1 MRLAPTFC
9 WQKRRFSAVVVY
21 EARFERVPDVFRNH
35 NLPRMKPIMCTMADT
50 YGLIMESLT
59 MSLPAVI
66 SVNAT
71 EPLQVATAPTD
82 RISPIDTL
90 RGMALF
96 GVLIVNLVKEF
107 RVSIFAQF
115 VPSGPE
121 SPANRFLD
129 SFVSYA
135 FEMKAFALFS
145 LLFGIGLGIQFDR
158 LATRERPLYWL
169 LRRLLVLLGFGLIHL
184 LFIWNGDILT
194 EYALAGMLV
203 LPLLREDKETL
214 AICSLGLFGFYVF
227 MPSFHLPIYW
237 PDSATLINLVE
248 SANRVYAQGTLV
260 QVIGHNLGE
269 LKTIF
274 PLHAFVFPR
283 TLALFLFG
291 MCIWRSGLPQNL
303 RRHRRGLFIF
313 GLIATVFGISLTLA
327 VAMNAFSNVPMFG
340 AYMSNLAPT
349 VQALGYAALIAVAVQ
364 LPYLGQFLKI
374 FAPLGRMAFTNYIV
388 QSLVFG
394 WIFFGYGLG
403 QFGRMSVTAAFL
415 LGVSVYIAQL
425 IGSALWLRWFRFGPL
440 EWLWR
445 SLMYGRTQV
454 IWKSS
459 ARVVE

>member
-1 MRLAPTFC
+1 VSVPLPLDSASVPPT
-9 WQKRRFSAVVVY
+9 AV
-21 EARFERVPDVFRNH
+21 
-35 NLPRMKPIMCTMADT
+35 
-50 YGLIMESLT
+50 
-59 MSLPAVI
+59 
-66 SVNAT
+66 
-71 EPLQVATAPTD
+71 APTD

-90 RGMALF
+90 RGIALF
-96 GVLIVNLVKEF
+96 GVLIVNLLKEF

-121 SPANRFLD
+121 SPADRFLD

-169 LRRLLVLLGFGLIHL
+169 LRRLVVLVGFGLIHL

-227 MPSFHLPIYW
+227 MPAWHLPIYW
-237 PDSATLINLVE
+237 PDSATFTHLVE
-248 SANRVYAQGTLV
+248 SANRVYAQGTLA
-260 QVIGHNLGE
+260 QVIGHNHGE
-269 LKTIF
+269 LKALF
-274 PLHAFVFPR
+274 SLHAFVFPR
-283 TLALFLFG
+283 TLALFLLG
-291 MCIWRSGLPQNL
+291 VCIWRSGLPQNL
-303 RRHRRGLFIF
+303 LRHRRGLLIF
-313 GLIATVFGISLTLA
+313 GLVATVFGISLTLA
-327 VAMNAFSNVPMFG
+327 TAMNVFPNTPMFG

-364 LPYLGQFLKI
+364 LPYLGPVLKL

-388 QSLVFG
+388 QSLVFA

-403 QFGRMSVTAAFL
+403 QFGRMNVTTAFL
-415 LGVSVYIAQL
+415 LGVSVYVVQMVA
-425 IGSALWLRWFRFGPL
+425 SAWWLRWFRFGPL

-445 SLMYGRTQV
+445 SLMYGQAQV
-454 IWKSS
+454 MLKSRMRS
-459 ARVVE
+459 VELAH

>member
-1 MRLAPTFC
+1 MIGEFDEIAHP
-9 WQKRRFSAVVVY
+9 
-21 EARFERVPDVFRNH
+21 P
-35 NLPRMKPIMCTMADT
+35 
-50 YGLIMESLT
+50 SLT
-59 MSLPAVI
+59 ANAMNVSLTTVSSSAPPTAV
-66 SVNAT
+66 
-71 EPLQVATAPTD
+71 EPTD

-90 RGMALF
+90 RGIALF
-96 GVLIVNLVKEF
+96 GVLIINLLKEF

-115 VPSGPE
+115 VPAGLE
-121 SPANRFLD
+121 SPADRFLD

-169 LRRLLVLLGFGLIHL
+169 LRRLVVLLGFGLVHL

-194 EYALAGMLV
+194 EYALAGLLV

-227 MPSFHLPIYW
+227 MPAWHLPIYW
-237 PDSATLINLVE
+237 PDSATFTHLVE
-248 SANRVYAQGTLV
+248 SANRVYAQGNFA
-260 QVIGHNLGE
+260 QVIGHNHGE

-283 TLALFLFG
+283 TLALFLLG
-291 MCIWRSGLPQNL
+291 VCIWRSGLLRNL

-313 GLIATVFGISLTLA
+313 GLIATVVGISLTLA
-327 VAMNAFSNVPMFG
+327 AEMNVFPHTPMFG

-349 VQALGYAALIAVAVQ
+349 VQALGYAALIAVAVE
-364 LPYLGQFLKI
+364 LPCLGPFLGV

-388 QSLVFG
+388 QSLVFA

-403 QFGRMSVTAAFL
+403 QFGHMSVTTAFL
-415 LGVSVYIAQL
+415 LGVSVYVAQMVA
-425 IGSALWLRWFRFGPL
+425 SAWWLHWFRFGPL

-445 SLMYGRTQV
+445 SLMYGQAQAMLKSRMRT
-454 IWKSS
+454 IGL
-459 ARVVE
+459 AHH

>member
-1 MRLAPTFC
+1 VSVPLPLNSASVPPT
-9 WQKRRFSAVVVY
+9 AV
-21 EARFERVPDVFRNH
+21 
-35 NLPRMKPIMCTMADT
+35 
-50 YGLIMESLT
+50 
-59 MSLPAVI
+59 
-66 SVNAT
+66 
-71 EPLQVATAPTD
+71 APTD

-90 RGMALF
+90 RGIALF
-96 GVLIVNLVKEF
+96 GVLIVNLLKEF

-121 SPANRFLD
+121 SPADRFLD

-169 LRRLLVLLGFGLIHL
+169 LRRLVVLVGFGLIHL

-227 MPSFHLPIYW
+227 MPAWHLPIYW
-237 PDSATLINLVE
+237 PDSATFTHLVE
-248 SANRVYAQGTLV
+248 SANRVYAQGTLA
-260 QVIGHNLGE
+260 QVIGHNHGE
-269 LKTIF
+269 LKALF
-274 PLHAFVFPR
+274 SLHAFVFPR
-283 TLALFLFG
+283 TLALFLLG
-291 MCIWRSGLPQNL
+291 VCIWRSGLPQNL
-303 RRHRRGLFIF
+303 LRHRRGLLIF
-313 GLIATVFGISLTLA
+313 GLVATVFGISLTLA
-327 VAMNAFSNVPMFG
+327 TAMNVFPNTPMFG

-364 LPYLGQFLKI
+364 LPYLGPVLKL

-388 QSLVFG
+388 QSLVFA

-403 QFGRMSVTAAFL
+403 QFGRMNVTTAFL
-415 LGVSVYIAQL
+415 LGVSVYVVQMVA
-425 IGSALWLRWFRFGPL
+425 SAWWLRWFRFGPL

-445 SLMYGRTQV
+445 SLMYGQAQV
-454 IWKSS
+454 MLKSRMRS
-459 ARVVE
+459 VELAH

>member
-1 MRLAPTFC
+1 LKT
-9 WQKRRFSAVVVY
+9 
-21 EARFERVPDVFRNH
+21 
-35 NLPRMKPIMCTMADT
+35 
-50 YGLIMESLT
+50 
-59 MSLPAVI
+59 
-66 SVNAT
+66 
-71 EPLQVATAPTD
+71 ATAPTD
-82 RISPIDTL
+82 RVAPIDIL

-107 RVSIFAQF
+107 RVSLFAQF

-121 SPANRFLD
+121 STANQFLD

-145 LLFGIGLGIQFDR
+145 LLFGVGLAIQFDR

-169 LRRLLVLLGFGLIHL
+169 LRRLLVLLAFGLVHL

-203 LPLLREDKETL
+203 LPLLREDKETI
-214 AICSLGLFGFYVF
+214 AVCSLGLFGLYLF
-227 MPSFHLPIYW
+227 MPSLHLPIYW
-237 PDSATLINLVE
+237 PDSATLTSLVE
-248 SANRVYAQGTLV
+248 SANRVYSQGTLA

-269 LKTIF
+269 LRMIL
-274 PLHAFVFPR
+274 PIHAFVFPR
-283 TLALFLFG
+283 TLALFLLG
-291 MCIWRSGLPQNL
+291 VCIWRSGLLHNL
-303 RRHRRGLFIF
+303 RLHRRGLLLF
-313 GLIATVFGISLTLA
+313 GLIATFFGISLTLA
-327 VAMNAFSNVPMFG
+327 AAMNVFSNTPTFG

-349 VQALGYAALIAVAVQ
+349 VQALGYASLIAVAIQ
-364 LPYLGQFLKI
+364 LPYLGSVLKI

-403 QFGRMSVTAAFL
+403 QFGRMTVTAALL
-415 LGVSVYIAQL
+415 LGVSVYIMQL

-445 SLMYGRTQV
+445 SLMYGHTQV
-454 IWKSS
+454 MWKSKPQV
-459 ARVVE
+459 AE

>member
-1 MRLAPTFC
+1 VSVPLPLVSSSAPPT
-9 WQKRRFSAVVVY
+9 AV
-21 EARFERVPDVFRNH
+21 A
-35 NLPRMKPIMCTMADT
+35 PI
-50 YGLIMESLT
+50 
-59 MSLPAVI
+59 
-66 SVNAT
+66 
-71 EPLQVATAPTD
+71 D

-96 GVLIVNLVKEF
+96 GVLIVNLMKEF

-121 SPANRFLD
+121 SPATRFLD

-169 LRRLLVLLGFGLIHL
+169 LRRLVVLLGFGLIHL

-227 MPSFHLPIYW
+227 MPAWHLPVYW
-237 PDSATLINLVE
+237 PDSATFTHLVE
-248 SANRVYAQGTLV
+248 SANRIYAQGTLA
-260 QVIGHNLGE
+260 QVIAHNHAE
-269 LKTIF
+269 LKAILS
-274 PLHAFVFPR
+274 LHVFVFPR
-283 TLALFLFG
+283 TLALFLLG
-291 MCIWRSGLPQNL
+291 VCIWRTGLLQNL
-303 RRHRRGLFIF
+303 QRHRHGLLIF
-313 GLIATVFGISLTLA
+313 GLVATVFGISLTLA
-327 VAMNAFSNVPMFG
+327 AAMNVFPNTPMIG

-364 LPYLGQFLKI
+364 LLYLGRFLKL

-388 QSLVFG
+388 QSLIFS

-403 QFGRMSVTAAFL
+403 QFGRMNVTTAFL
-415 LGVSVYIAQL
+415 LGVSVYVAQMIA
-425 IGSALWLRWFRFGPL
+425 SAWWLRWFRFGPL

-445 SLMYGRTQV
+445 SLMYGEAQVMMKSRMRT
-454 IWKSS
+454 
-459 ARVVE
+459 VELAHQ

>member
-1 MRLAPTFC
+1 VSVPLPLDSASVPPT
-9 WQKRRFSAVVVY
+9 AV
-21 EARFERVPDVFRNH
+21 
-35 NLPRMKPIMCTMADT
+35 
-50 YGLIMESLT
+50 
-59 MSLPAVI
+59 
-66 SVNAT
+66 
-71 EPLQVATAPTD
+71 APTD

-90 RGMALF
+90 RGIALF
-96 GVLIVNLVKEF
+96 GVLIVNLLKEF

-121 SPANRFLD
+121 SPADRFLD

-169 LRRLLVLLGFGLIHL
+169 LRRLVVLLGFGLIHL

-227 MPSFHLPIYW
+227 MPAWHLPIYW
-237 PDSATLINLVE
+237 PDSATFTHLVD
-248 SANRVYAQGTLV
+248 SANRVYAQGTLA
-260 QVIGHNLGE
+260 QVIGHNHGE
-269 LKTIF
+269 LKALF
-274 PLHAFVFPR
+274 SLHAFVFPR
-283 TLALFLFG
+283 TLALFLLG
-291 MCIWRSGLPQNL
+291 VCIWRSGLPQNL
-303 RRHRRGLFIF
+303 LRHRRGLLIF
-313 GLIATVFGISLTLA
+313 GLVATVFGISLTLA
-327 VAMNAFSNVPMFG
+327 TAMNVFPNTPMFG

-364 LPYLGQFLKI
+364 LPYLGPVLKL

-388 QSLVFG
+388 QSLVFA

-403 QFGRMSVTAAFL
+403 QFGRMNVTTAFL
-415 LGVSVYIAQL
+415 LGVSVYVVQMVA
-425 IGSALWLRWFRFGPL
+425 SAWWLRWFRFGPL

-445 SLMYGRTQV
+445 SLMYGQAQV
-454 IWKSS
+454 MLKSRMRS
-459 ARVVE
+459 VELAH

>member
-1 MRLAPTFC
+1 VSVPLPLNSASVLPT
-9 WQKRRFSAVVVY
+9 AV
-21 EARFERVPDVFRNH
+21 
-35 NLPRMKPIMCTMADT
+35 
-50 YGLIMESLT
+50 
-59 MSLPAVI
+59 
-66 SVNAT
+66 
-71 EPLQVATAPTD
+71 APTD

-90 RGMALF
+90 RGIALF
-96 GVLIVNLVKEF
+96 GVLIVNLLKEF

-121 SPANRFLD
+121 SPADRFLD

-169 LRRLLVLLGFGLIHL
+169 LRRLVVLVGFGLIHL

-227 MPSFHLPIYW
+227 MPAWHLPIYW
-237 PDSATLINLVE
+237 PDSATFTHLVE
-248 SANRVYAQGTLV
+248 SANRVYAQGTLA
-260 QVIGHNLGE
+260 QVIGHNHGE
-269 LKTIF
+269 LKALF
-274 PLHAFVFPR
+274 SLHAFVFPR
-283 TLALFLFG
+283 TLALFLLG
-291 MCIWRSGLPQNL
+291 VCIWRSGLPQNL
-303 RRHRRGLFIF
+303 LRHRRGLLIF
-313 GLIATVFGISLTLA
+313 GLVATVFGISLTLA
-327 VAMNAFSNVPMFG
+327 TAMNVFPNTPMFG

-364 LPYLGQFLKI
+364 LPYLGPVLKL

-388 QSLVFG
+388 QSLVFA

-403 QFGRMSVTAAFL
+403 QFGRMNVTTAFL
-415 LGVSVYIAQL
+415 LGVSVYVVQMVA
-425 IGSALWLRWFRFGPL
+425 SAWWLRWFRFGPL

-445 SLMYGRTQV
+445 SLMYGQAQV
-454 IWKSS
+454 MLKSRMRS
-459 ARVVE
+459 VELAH